1 MRNTAGVAAGEGH
14 RIWPRQRGGAY
25 GSGSSVKDSG
35 DRMMLLCRLQR
46 VFAAATLAL
55 TTIGVVMIYWWVW
68 DTRPPI
74 EIIDTKP
81 IQQLFR
87 YREPIVIEKHI
98 AVRRQCQGV
107 ISRSVVDNEGFAYPL
122 LLSVDPI
129 VNVGETRVRVEFK
142 LPEILGPGNYR
153 YREVARWRCNPLT
166 DIDQVLLDV
175 PFTVVRWG
183 K

>member
-1 MRNTAGVAAGEGH
+1 MRNAAGVATGESH

-25 GSGSSVKDSG
+25 SISSNTKSGN
-35 DRMMLLCRLQR
+35 DRVMFLCKLQR
-46 VFAAATLAL
+46 VFAATTLAL
-55 TTIGVVMIYWWVW
+55 TTLGVVMIYWWVL

-87 YREPIVIEKHI
+87 YGEPIAIEKHI
-98 AVRRQCQGV
+98 TVRRQCPGI
-107 ISRSVVDNEGFAYPL
+107 ISRAVVDDAGFVYPL
-122 LLSVDPI
+122 LLSVDPAI
-129 VNVGETRVRVEFK
+129 EVGESRVRVEFK
-142 LPEILGPGNYR
+142 LPEVLGPGDYR

-183 K
+183 R